1 MLDDEGINYTPPNI
15 DEILDQ
21 ENKSYPNDQQNK
33 TSPNE
38 DNSNLLLTELKAED
52 MELEREENNIQ
63 NFENSIFDIRFNKI
77 LDNPYPTTS
86 NEDKVECFSLQ
97 FEKFDT
103 LLAAGY
109 SNGSVS
115 VFNIETGTHKDMKCG
130 EFPVTS
136 IRWKPHAE
144 NKPKNILLSVTADGR
159 ITLWHTA
166 SGKALHTMVEK
177 DNPIMCLDYSRDGQ
191 LFATAGND
199 KLVRIYDDN
208 TKTLLKIMKPGSF
221 DQPGHS
227 NRIFSV
233 NFHKENQNL
242 LASGGWDN
250 TVQFYDLREGTII
263 NSIYGPHI
271 CGDSIDMKGNYL
283 LTGSWSVKDQLQ
295 LWDLRMF
302 KVSKNI
308 PWQDDEL
315 FYPTYIYTAEFSK
328 NSLKGDMICVG
339 GSNNNIVRVFE
350 DETEKKMP
358 QAFSKNLASPV
369 YSIDFSH
376 NGNLLAYGS
385 GDGKIRLLHTAK
397 KGLI

>member
-1 MLDDEGINYTPPNI
+1 MREDDEINNNSSNI
-15 DEILDQ
+15 NQ
-21 ENKSYPNDQQNK
+21 ETTKQNK
-33 TSPNE
+33 IQINDHTHDSGK
-38 DNSNLLLTELKAED
+38 DNLLLTELKAED
-52 MELEREENNIQ
+52 LELEREETYIQ
-63 NFENSIFDIRFNKI
+63 NFENSVFDIRFNKV

-103 LLAAGY
+103 LIAAGY

-115 VFNIETGTHKDMKCG
+115 VFDIESGKHRDMKCG

-136 IRWKPHAE
+136 VRWKPHSE
-144 NKPKNILLSVTADGR
+144 NRPKNILLSVTADGK
-159 ITLWHTA
+159 IILWHTA
-166 SGKALHTMVEK
+166 SGKALHSITEK

-208 TKTLLKIMKPGSF
+208 TKTLSGIMKPGSF

-233 NFHKENQNL
+233 NFHKENSNL

-250 TVQFYDLREGTII
+250 TVQFYDLKTGTIV
-263 NSIYGPHI
+263 NSVYGPHI

-302 KVSKNI
+302 KVCKNI
-308 PWQDDEL
+308 PWQNDEL

-339 GSNNNIVRVFE
+339 GSNNNMLRVFE
-350 DETEKKMP
+350 DETERKAP
-358 QAFSKNLASPV
+358 QAYSKFALNSPV
-369 YSIDFSH
+369 YTVDFSH
-376 NGNLLAYGS
+376 NGSLLAYGS

-397 KGLI
+397 KGMF